1 MATERRICH
10 RQVSLTAS
18 SSDRDS
24 EPATLLTP
32 DAPFA
37 VGEVRS
43 GPVVLPPLASW
54 RRALALLWLG
64 QVVSHLG
71 DSLFLVSIAYLARE
85 VTGSWSKGGLLVA
98 VNFVPALVLG
108 LFAGAFVDR
117 HDRRRVMIAADLLR
131 AAAVGAI
138 PVLHAS
144 GNLGALALAAA
155 VFGLAAGTTIFNP
168 AIKALLP
175 EIAPVDR
182 LTSAVSLFQISE
194 YVALVAGPI
203 LAALTL
209 PRLGMIH
216 LFTVDAATF
225 LFSAAC
231 LTFIPREARRRMHAV
246 ARPSESLA
254 ALAPQLWKEVGVGL
268 RSARANRVLRVV
280 LVLAALDN
288 LIIMGL
294 FHVGAPILVRETLKL
309 GVDAYAQAL
318 TAFCMGL
325 AVASAAF
332 WLVGRNWPKGRVI
345 LIGIV
350 LDGLTFIPLAFCRT
364 LPQLQLALF
373 VHAMA
378 IPLIIIP
385 RTVLIQ
391 RTVPGPLH
399 GRTFALLNMTVFGM
413 TAISA
418 AVIGTLA
425 ERVAPQTL
433 FIVFGT
439 IGALP
444 GLAGFA
450 SPALRAAR

>member
-1 MATERRICH
+1 
-10 RQVSLTAS
+10 LTVP

-85 VTGSWSKGGLLVA
+85 VTGSWTKGGLLVA
-98 VNFVPALVLG
+98 VNFVPALALG

-117 HDRRRVMIAADLLR
+117 HDRRRIMIGADLLR
-131 AAAVGAI
+131 ALAVGAI
-138 PVLHAS
+138 PALYLS
-144 GNLGALALAAA
+144 GHLGALALAAA

-182 LTSAVSLFQISE
+182 LTGAVSVFQISE
-194 YVALVAGPI
+194 YVALVAGPV
-203 LAALTL
+203 LAALAL

-216 LFTVDAATF
+216 LFTVDATTF

-246 ARPSESLA
+246 VLPSDSLA
-254 ALAPQLWKEVGVGL
+254 ALAPQLMKEVGVGL
-268 RSARANRVLRVV
+268 RSARANPVLRVL

-294 FHVGAPILVRETLKL
+294 FHVGTPILVRETLKL

-318 TAFCMGL
+318 SAFCTGL
-325 AVASAAF
+325 AVASAGF
-332 WLVGRNWPKGRVI
+332 WLVGRNWPKGRII

-373 VHAMA
+373 IHAMA

-425 ERVAPQTL
+425 ERVAPQVL
-433 FIVFGT
+433 FIVFGA

-450 SPALRAAR
+450 SPALRATR

>member
-1 MATERRICH
+1 M
-10 RQVSLTAS
+10 
-18 SSDRDS
+18 
-24 EPATLLTP
+24 
-32 DAPFA
+32 
-37 VGEVRS
+37 RS
-43 GPVVLPPLASW
+43 GPVSLPPLATW
-54 RRALALLWLG
+54 RRALGLLWLG

-85 VTGSWSKGGLLVA
+85 VTGSWSRGGLLVA
-98 VNFVPALVLG
+98 VNFVPALALG

-117 HDRRRVMIAADLLR
+117 HDRRHVMIAADLVR
-131 AAAVGAI
+131 ALAVGAI
-138 PVLHAS
+138 PALYLTGH
-144 GNLGALALAAA
+144 LGAIALAAA

-175 EIAPVDR
+175 EIAPVER
-182 LTSAVSLFQISE
+182 LTTAVALFQVSE
-194 YVALVAGPI
+194 YAALVVGPV

-209 PRLGMIH
+209 PKLGIH
-216 LFTVDAATF
+216 LLTVDAATF
-225 LFSAAC
+225 LFSAGC

-246 ARPSESLA
+246 VVPSQSLA
-254 ALAPQLWKEVGVGL
+254 ALAPQLLREVGVGL
-268 RSARANRVLRVV
+268 RSVSANPVLRVL

-288 LIIMGL
+288 LLIMGL
-294 FHVGAPILVRETLKL
+294 FHVGAPMLVRETLHM
-309 GVDAYAQAL
+309 GVDGYARAL
-318 TAFCMGL
+318 TAFCTGL
-325 AVASAAF
+325 ATASAAF
-332 WLVGRNWPKGRVI
+332 WLVGRHWPRGRTI
-345 LIGIV
+345 LVGII

-364 LPQLQLALF
+364 LPQVQLALF
-373 VHAMA
+373 IHAVS

-413 TAISA
+413 TAISS

-433 FIVFGT
+433 FIVFGA

-450 SPALRAAR
+450 FPALRATR

>member
-1 MATERRICH
+1 
-10 RQVSLTAS
+10 LTVP

-37 VGEVRS
+37 VGEVKS
-43 GPVVLPPLASW
+43 GPVVLPPLATW
-54 RRALALLWLG
+54 RRALGLLWLG

-85 VTGSWSKGGLLVA
+85 VTGSWSRGGLMVA
-98 VNFVPALVLG
+98 VNFVPALALG

-117 HDRRRVMIAADLLR
+117 HDRRRIMIAADLLR
-131 AAAVGAI
+131 ATAVGAI
-138 PVLHAS
+138 PALYLTGH
-144 GNLGALALAAA
+144 LGALGLAMA

-175 EIAPVDR
+175 EIAPFDR
-182 LTSAVSLFQISE
+182 LTTTVSMFQISE
-194 YVALVAGPI
+194 YVAQVVGPA
-203 LAALTL
+203 LAALAL
-209 PRLGMIH
+209 LRMDKIH
-216 LFTVDAATF
+216 LLTVDAATF
-225 LFSAAC
+225 LFSAGC

-246 ARPSESLA
+246 VVPSESLG
-254 ALAPQLWKEVGVGL
+254 ALAPQLLREVAVGL
-268 RSARANRVLRVV
+268 RSVRANPVLRA
-280 LVLAALDN
+280 LLLLAALDN
-288 LIIMGL
+288 LLTMGL
-294 FHVGAPILVRETLKL
+294 FHVGAPILVRETLHL

-325 AVASAAF
+325 ATASAAF
-332 WLVGRNWPKGRVI
+332 WLIGRHWPRGRTI

-364 LPQLQLALF
+364 LFQVQLALF
-373 VHAMA
+373 VHAIS

-413 TAISA
+413 TAISS
-418 AVIGTLA
+418 AVIGTMA

-433 FIVFGT
+433 FVVFGS

-450 SPALRAAR
+450 FPALRAAR

>member
-1 MATERRICH
+1 MASKGRICH
-10 RQVSLTAS
+10 RQGSLTVP

-71 DSLFLVSIAYLARE
+71 DSLFLVGFAYLARE

-98 VNFVPALVLG
+98 VNFVPALALG

-131 AAAVGAI
+131 ALAVGAI
-138 PVLHAS
+138 PICQVTGH
-144 GNLGALALAAA
+144 LGALPLALA

-182 LTSAVSLFQISE
+182 LTSAVAVFQISE
-194 YVALVAGPI
+194 YMALVGGPA

-216 LFTVDAATF
+216 LFTVDAVTF

-231 LTFIPREARRRMHAV
+231 LIFIPREARRRMHAV
-246 ARPSESLA
+246 ALRTDSLA
-254 ALAPQLWKEVGVGL
+254 ALAPQLMKEVGVGL
-268 RSARANRVLRVV
+268 RAARANPVLRVV

-294 FHVGAPILVRETLKL
+294 FHVGTPILVRDTLRL
-309 GVDAYAQAL
+309 EVDAYAQAL
-318 TAFCMGL
+318 AAFAAGL
-325 AVASAAF
+325 AVASAGF
-332 WLVGRNWPKGRVI
+332 WLVGRNWPKGPII

-373 VHAMA
+373 IHAMA

-433 FIVFGT
+433 FILFGS

-444 GLAGFA
+444 GLIGFA
-450 SPALRAAR
+450 SSALRATR

>member
-1 MATERRICH
+1 
-10 RQVSLTAS
+10 LTVP

-43 GPVVLPPLASW
+43 GPVTLPPLATW
-54 RRALALLWLG
+54 RRALSLLWLG

-85 VTGSWSKGGLLVA
+85 VTGSWSRGGLLVA

-117 HDRRRVMIAADLLR
+117 HDRRHVMITADLVR
-131 AAAVGAI
+131 ALAVGAI
-138 PVLHAS
+138 PALYVS
-144 GNLGALALAAA
+144 GHLGALALAAA

-182 LTSAVSLFQISE
+182 LTTAVALFQVSE
-194 YVALVAGPI
+194 YVALVVGPV

-225 LFSAAC
+225 LFSAGC

-246 ARPSESLA
+246 VVRSESLA
-254 ALAPQLWKEVGVGL
+254 ALAPQLMKEVGVGL
-268 RSARANRVLRVV
+268 RSVGANPVLRVL

-288 LIIMGL
+288 LLIMGL
-294 FHVGAPILVRETLKL
+294 FHVGAPIMVRDTLHL
-309 GVDAYAQAL
+309 GVDAYARVL

-325 AVASAAF
+325 ATASAAF
-332 WLVGRNWPKGRVI
+332 WLIGRHWPRGRTI
-345 LIGIV
+345 LVGIV

-364 LPQLQLALF
+364 LPQVQLALF
-373 VHAMA
+373 IHAVS

-413 TAISA
+413 TAISS

-433 FIVFGT
+433 FVVFGAL
-439 IGALP
+439 GALP

-450 SPALRAAR
+450 FPALRATR

>member
-1 MATERRICH
+1 VPEGAL
-10 RQVSLTAS
+10 V
-18 SSDRDS
+18 DV
-24 EPATLLTP
+24 
-32 DAPFA
+32 PFE
-37 VGEVRS
+37 GIP
-43 GPVVLPPLASW
+43 GW
-54 RRALALLWLG
+54 RGALALLWLG

-85 VTGSWSKGGLLVA
+85 VTGSWSKSGLLVA
-98 VNFVPALVLG
+98 VNFLPALVLG

-138 PVLHAS
+138 PALYVAGH
-144 GNLGALALAAA
+144 LGALALAAA

-168 AIKALLP
+168 AIKALIP
-175 EIAPVDR
+175 EITPLDR
-182 LTSAVSLFQISE
+182 LTTAVSMFQIWE
-194 YVALVAGPI
+194 YVALVAGPA
-203 LAALTL
+203 LAAVAL
-209 PRLGMIH
+209 PHLGMIH
-216 LFTVDAATF
+216 LFTIDAATF

-231 LTFIPREARRRMHAV
+231 LVFIPREARRRMHALATSGRSPGALLPALWNEV
-246 ARPSESLA
+246 A
-254 ALAPQLWKEVGVGL
+254 VGL
-268 RSARANRVLRVV
+268 RAVRSNPVLRVV

-294 FHVGAPILVRETLKL
+294 AHVGTPILVRDTLGL

-318 TAFCMGL
+318 TAFCLGL
-325 AVASAAF
+325 AVASAAV
-332 WLVGRNWPKGRVI
+332 WLVARDWPKGRLI

-350 LDGLTFIPLAFCRT
+350 LDGLTFVPLAFCRT
-364 LPQLQLALF
+364 LPQVQLALF
-373 VHAMA
+373 VHAVS

-413 TAISA
+413 TAISS
-418 AVIGTLA
+418 AVIGVLA

-433 FIVFGT
+433 FLVFGLV
-439 IGALP
+439 GALP
-444 GLAGFA
+444 GLVGFA
-450 SPALRAAR
+450 FPALRATR